1 MPRKKIRS
9 TRRRK
14 LHTWAKKQHGG
25 FLFMSLGAIGA
36 AIAAAISSAAPAV
49 ATGAITA
56 ASGYAATKLL
66 QKVGGSRRKR
76 IRRR

>member
-1 MPRKKIRS
+1 MPRKLKPT

-14 LHTWAKKQHGG
+14 LHKWAKKQKGG
-25 FLFMSLGAIGA
+25 FIFSIGAIVA
-36 AIAAAISSAAPAV
+36 AITAAASAAAPAV

-66 QKVGGSRRKR
+66 QKVGGSRRRR
-76 IRRR
+76 IRR

>member
-1 MPRKKIRS
+1 MKRKLKS

-14 LHTWAKKQHGG
+14 IGTWIKKQKGG
-25 FLFMSLGAIGA
+25 FIFSLAAIGS
-36 AIAAAISSAAPAV
+36 AIAAAVSAAAPAV

-66 QKVGGSRRKR
+66 QKVGGSRRR